1 LGSRS
6 TELNNYLEMDK
17 KISVLPI
24 SFEQFSKDPIKG
36 FLFITLI
43 AIGYLYVDQKM
54 QYTEQIESQGNKI
67 EKLEAKIDALSI
79 QLKRSDSLL
88 SATTSKILVLQELGK
103 IK

>member
-1 LGSRS
+1 
-6 TELNNYLEMDK
+6 MDK
-17 KISVLPI
+17 KISALPI
-24 SFEQFSKDPIKG
+24 SFEQFSKDPVKG

-54 QYTEQIESQGNKI
+54 QYTEQIERQGSKI
-67 EKLEAKIDALSI
+67 EKLEAKIDALGV

>member
-1 LGSRS
+1 
-6 TELNNYLEMDK
+6 MDK
-17 KISVLPI
+17 KISALPI
-24 SFEQFSKDPIKG
+24 SFEQFSKDPVKG

-43 AIGYLYVDQKM
+43 AIGYLYVDQKLM
-54 QYTEQIESQGNKI
+54 YTEQIESQGSKI
-67 EKLEAKIDALSI
+67 EKLEAKIDALGI

>member
-1 LGSRS
+1 
-6 TELNNYLEMDK
+6 MDK
-17 KISVLPI
+17 KISALPI
-24 SFEQFSKDPIKG
+24 SFEQFSKDPVKG

-54 QYTEQIESQGNKI
+54 QYTEQIERQGQKI
-67 EKLEAKIDALSI
+67 EKLEAKIDALGI

>member
-1 LGSRS
+1 M
-6 TELNNYLEMDK
+6 EK
-17 KISVLPI
+17 KISIVPI
-24 SFEQFSKDPIKG
+24 SFEQFSKDPVKG
-36 FLFITLI
+36 FLFITLL

-54 QYTEQIESQGNKI
+54 QYTDQIEKQGHKI

>member
-1 LGSRS
+1 
-6 TELNNYLEMDK
+6 MDK
-17 KISVLPI
+17 KISALPI
-24 SFEQFSKDPIKG
+24 SFEQFSKDPVKG

-54 QYTEQIESQGNKI
+54 QYTEQIERQGRV
-67 EKLEAKIDALSI
+67 EKLEAKIDALGI

>member
-1 LGSRS
+1 
-6 TELNNYLEMDK
+6 MDK
-17 KISVLPI
+17 KISALPI
-24 SFEQFSKDPIKG
+24 SFEQFSKDPVKG

-54 QYTEQIESQGNKI
+54 QYTEQIERQGSKI
-67 EKLEAKIDALSI
+67 EKLEAKIDALGI

-103 IK
+103 IKWKD

>member
-1 LGSRS
+1 MGSRS

-24 SFEQFSKDPIKG
+24 SFEQFSKDPVKG

-43 AIGYLYVDQKM
+43 AIGYLYVDQKLM
-54 QYTEQIESQGNKI
+54 YTEQIESQGNKI

>member
-1 LGSRS
+1 
-6 TELNNYLEMDK
+6 MDK
-17 KISVLPI
+17 KISALPI
-24 SFEQFSKDPIKG
+24 SFEQFSKDPVKG

-54 QYTEQIESQGNKI
+54 QYTEQIERQGNKI
-67 EKLEAKIDALSI
+67 EKLEAKIDALGV

>member
-1 LGSRS
+1 
-6 TELNNYLEMDK
+6 MDK
-17 KISVLPI
+17 KISALPI
-24 SFEQFSKDPIKG
+24 SFEQFSKDPVKG

-43 AIGYLYVDQKM
+43 AIGYLYVDQKLM
-54 QYTEQIESQGNKI
+54 YTEQIESQGSKI
-67 EKLEAKIDALSI
+67 EKLEAKIDALGV

>member
-1 LGSRS
+1 M
-6 TELNNYLEMDK
+6 EK
-17 KISVLPI
+17 KISALPI
-24 SFEQFSKDPIKG
+24 SFEQFSKDPVKG

-54 QYTEQIESQGNKI
+54 QYTEQIERQGSKI
-67 EKLEAKIDALSI
+67 EKLEAKIDALGI

>member
-1 LGSRS
+1 
-6 TELNNYLEMDK
+6 MDK
-17 KISVLPI
+17 KISALPI
-24 SFEQFSKDPIKG
+24 SFEQFSKDPVKG

-43 AIGYLYVDQKM
+43 AIGYLYVDQKLM
-54 QYTEQIESQGNKI
+54 YTDQIEQQGSKI
-67 EKLEAKIDALSI
+67 EKLEAKIDALGI

>member
-1 LGSRS
+1 
-6 TELNNYLEMDK
+6 MDK
-17 KISVLPI
+17 KISAFPI
-24 SFEQFSKDPIKG
+24 SFEQFSKDPVKG

-54 QYTEQIESQGNKI
+54 QYTEQIERQGSKI
-67 EKLEAKIDALSI
+67 EKLEAKIDALGM

>member
-1 LGSRS
+1 
-6 TELNNYLEMDK
+6 MDK

>member
-1 LGSRS
+1 
-6 TELNNYLEMDK
+6 MDK
-17 KISVLPI
+17 KISALPI
-24 SFEQFSKDPIKG
+24 SFEQFSKDPVKG

-54 QYTEQIESQGNKI
+54 QYTEQIERQGSKI
-67 EKLEAKIDALSI
+67 EKLEAKIDALGM

>member
-1 LGSRS
+1 
-6 TELNNYLEMDK
+6 MDK
-17 KISVLPI
+17 KISALPI
-24 SFEQFSKDPIKG
+24 SFEQFSKDPVKG

-54 QYTEQIESQGNKI
+54 QYTDQIERQGSKI
-67 EKLEAKIDALSI
+67 EKLEAKIDALGI

>member
-1 LGSRS
+1 MGSRS

-36 FLFITLI
+36 FLFVTLI

>member
-1 LGSRS
+1 M
-6 TELNNYLEMDK
+6 EK
-17 KISVLPI
+17 KISALPI
-24 SFEQFSKDPIKG
+24 SFEQFSKDPVKG

-43 AIGYLYVDQKM
+43 AIGYLYIDQKLM
-54 QYTEQIESQGNKI
+54 YTEQIERQGSKI
-67 EKLEAKIDALSI
+67 EKLEAKIDALGI

>member
-1 LGSRS
+1 
-6 TELNNYLEMDK
+6 MDK
-17 KISVLPI
+17 KISALPI
-24 SFEQFSKDPIKG
+24 SFEQFSKDPVKG

-54 QYTEQIESQGNKI
+54 QYTEQIERQGSKI
-67 EKLEAKIDALSI
+67 EKLEAKIDALGI

-103 IK
+103 IKWND

>member
-1 LGSRS
+1 
-6 TELNNYLEMDK
+6 MDK

-24 SFEQFSKDPIKG
+24 SFEQFSKDPVKG

-43 AIGYLYVDQKM
+43 AIGYLYVDQKLM
-54 QYTEQIESQGNKI
+54 YTEQIEQQGSKI

-103 IK
+103 IKWND

>member
-1 LGSRS
+1 M
-6 TELNNYLEMDK
+6 EK
-17 KISVLPI
+17 KSSVLPI
-24 SFEQFSKDPIKG
+24 SFEQFSKDPVKG

-54 QYTEQIESQGNKI
+54 QYTEQIERQGQKI

>member
-1 LGSRS
+1 
-6 TELNNYLEMDK
+6 MDK
-17 KISVLPI
+17 KISALPI
-24 SFEQFSKDPIKG
+24 SFEQFSKDPVKG

-43 AIGYLYVDQKM
+43 AIGYLYVDQKLM
-54 QYTEQIESQGNKI
+54 YTEQIESQGSKI

>member
-1 LGSRS
+1 
-6 TELNNYLEMDK
+6 MDK
-17 KISVLPI
+17 KISALPI
-24 SFEQFSKDPIKG
+24 SFEQFSKDPVNG

-43 AIGYLYVDQKM
+43 AIGYLYVDQKLM
-54 QYTEQIESQGNKI
+54 YTEQIESQGSKI
-67 EKLEAKIDALSI
+67 EKLEAKIDALGI

>member
-1 LGSRS
+1 M
-6 TELNNYLEMDK
+6 EK
-17 KISVLPI
+17 KSSVLPI
-24 SFEQFSKDPIKG
+24 SFEQFSKDPVKG

-43 AIGYLYVDQKM
+43 AIGYLYVDQKV
-54 QYTEQIESQGNKI
+54 QYTEQIERQGQKI

>member
-1 LGSRS
+1 M
-6 TELNNYLEMDK
+6 EK
-17 KISVLPI
+17 KISIVPI
-24 SFEQFSKDPIKG
+24 SFEQFSKDPVKG
-36 FLFITLI
+36 FLFITLL
-43 AIGYLYVDQKM
+43 AIGYLYVDQKV
-54 QYTEQIESQGNKI
+54 QYTDQIEKQGHKI

>member
-1 LGSRS
+1 
-6 TELNNYLEMDK
+6 MDK
-17 KISVLPI
+17 KISALPI
-24 SFEQFSKDPIKG
+24 SFDQFSKDPVKG

-54 QYTEQIESQGNKI
+54 QYTEQIERQGSKI
-67 EKLEAKIDALSI
+67 EKLEAKIDALGM

>member
-1 LGSRS
+1 
-6 TELNNYLEMDK
+6 MDK

-24 SFEQFSKDPIKG
+24 SFEQFSKDPVKG

-43 AIGYLYVDQKM
+43 AIGYLYVDQKLM
-54 QYTEQIESQGNKI
+54 YTEQIESQGNKI

-103 IK
+103 RK

>member
-1 LGSRS
+1 
-6 TELNNYLEMDK
+6 MDK
-17 KISVLPI
+17 KSSVLPI
-24 SFEQFSKDPIKG
+24 SFEQFSKDPVKG

-54 QYTEQIESQGNKI
+54 QYTEQIERQGSKI
-67 EKLEAKIDALSI
+67 EKLEAKIDALSM

>member
-1 LGSRS
+1 
-6 TELNNYLEMDK
+6 MDK

-24 SFEQFSKDPIKG
+24 SFEQFSKDPVKG

-54 QYTEQIESQGNKI
+54 QYTEQIERQGSKI
-67 EKLEAKIDALSI
+67 EKLEAKIDALGI